1 MKFLIKLI
9 YKKPNYFFVDSKN
22 EQIKAAYVGTV
33 LSGVQFDKDFLNYV
47 MGTIKSTSV
56 LKKQKIMKSILLM
69 RRSFFIKH

>member
-9 YKKPNYFFVDSKN
+9 YKKAQLFFFVDSKN

-56 LKKQKIMKSILLM
+56 LKKAKKL
-69 RRSFFIKH
+69 